1 MSWVIWSWNQLAKE
15 NSYGGRPFHRAKKRA
30 KKRFPP
36 SDFLAQVR
44 ASCICDKR
52 NIQNRLATHPTPP
65 TATPHTA
72 PSSSSS
78 LQATMPKFKDEHDTG
93 VTPPLPPSHTPGRR
107 TTSYTCYIFV
117 FIIFPRVSVWRPL
130 FLLARPARRDCHG
143 PLTRR
148 ACHPQ

>member
-1 MSWVIWSWNQLAKE
+1 MGE
-15 NSYGGRPFHRAKKRA
+15 GPFTGPRKGPRKD
-30 KKRFPP
+30 FPHQI
-36 SDFLAQVR
+36 SSLRSR

-52 NIQNRLATHPTPP
+52 NTQNRLATHPTPP

-93 VTPPLPPSHTPGRR
+93 VNPPLPPSHTPGRR
-107 TTSYTCYIFV
+107 TTSYTCYIFC
-117 FIIFPRVSVWRPL
+117 FYSFPRVSVWRPL